1 MECTAATL
9 VGQLCT
15 SARGITV
22 HGVVKLSAKVESR
35 MNREQINDLANFIW
49 EGGLHL
55 ADIKGS
61 VEQWLEQNPLVSVET
76 KVVGLTDEQVAE
88 AFASPYIPK
97 DIRDDLIVI
106 FKNWLKTQTFA
117 VREIPVGLSDEQ
129 IQSLVDYTYCDS
141 DTFNTIKEWAK
152 TQTFAQP
159 HQQFQPNWD
168 DDVHRVGSGGCG
180 L

>member
-1 MECTAATL
+1 M
-9 VGQLCT
+9 
-15 SARGITV
+15 
-22 HGVVKLSAKVESR
+22 
-35 MNREQINDLANFIW
+35 MNKEQIDDLANFIW

-61 VEQWLEQNPLVSVET
+61 VEQWLEQNPQKPV
-76 KVVGLTDEQVAE
+76 VVGLSDEQVAE

-152 TQTFAQP
+152 TQTLST
-159 HQQFQPNWD
+159 
-168 DDVHRVGSGGCG
+168 GE
-180 L
+180 